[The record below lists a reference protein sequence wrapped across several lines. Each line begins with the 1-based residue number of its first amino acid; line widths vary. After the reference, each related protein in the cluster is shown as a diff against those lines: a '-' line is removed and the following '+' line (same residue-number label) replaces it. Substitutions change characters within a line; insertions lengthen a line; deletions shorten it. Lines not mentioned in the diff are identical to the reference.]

1 MAKFEHVAEQDDIK
15 VFLEEV
21 NAQCW
26 RYGYKTQA
34 SFGDALGVSQVTAG
48 KYLRDPGDM
57 VFRTLRK
64 LVKALKPDPAVLLR
78 ALGYTPTDIKKF
90 IKENRYEQ

>member
-1 MAKFEHVAEQDDIK
+1 MATFEHLCQQEDMK
-15 VFLEEV
+15 CFLEEI

-34 SFGDALGVSQVTAG
+34 SLGEALGVSQVTAG

-57 VFRTLRK
+57 VFRTLRR
-64 LVKALKPDPAVLLR
+64 LVRTLKPDPAVVLK
-78 ALGYTPTDIKKF
+78 ALGYTATDIKSF
-90 IKENRYEQ
+90 KEK